1 MPLLAH
7 QQKRKTDEIVHANA
21 PQQLSAPRHRPY
33 LLKMLQDGLGTRV
46 LADTLDWDGE
56 LCVSFVL
63 TRSRAAAP
71 GVCRPVGN
79 CEKNLK
85 FHYYPNSASAL

>member
-7 QQKRKTDEIVHANA
+7 QQKRKTDGIVHANA
-21 PQQLSAPRHRPY
+21 PQQLSEPRHRPY
-33 LLKMLQDGLGTRV
+33 LLKMLQDGLGTCV

-56 LCVSFVL
+56 SCALFAL
-63 TRSRAAAP
+63 ARSRAAAF

-85 FHYYPNSASAL
+85 FLCSFSSLS